1 MGARL
6 QRFCKTAWLT
16 AAYAWA
22 IVLGFQVPA
31 PARSQGV
38 LWLHDVRN
46 LPEHRLRGQS
56 TAQQD
61 LKSGTLK
68 FYLPVCTFPAA
79 EQQAIRRFE
88 IQKSVYRAAGVTVL
102 ADLCND
108 LILSS
113 ARQEA
118 FVAGYNAVMDKAI
131 AAKLGLAWKETL
143 EQQVRSQQRKH
154 PLGSLKADDIGFDTP
169 H

>member
-1 MGARL
+1 MNTRL
-6 QRFCKTAWLT
+6 QVFCKTAWPT
-16 AAYAWA
+16 AAYACA
-22 IVLGFQVPA
+22 IVLGFHWHT
-31 PARSQGV
+31 PARSQGII
-38 LWLHDVRN
+38 WLHDVRN
-46 LPEHRLRGQS
+46 LSEHRLRGQS

-79 EQQAIRRFE
+79 GQQAIRRFE
-88 IQKSVYRAAGVTVL
+88 IQKSLYKAAGITVL

-108 LILSS
+108 LILES

-154 PLGSLKADDIGFDTP
+154 PLGSLRAEDIGFDTP
-169 H
+169 Y